1 MRFLD
6 SMTLK
11 LSGLK
16 IMIIQCTEN
25 IEAAVLDE
33 LTGNLKNIG
42 LKVTSVA
49 TQAGQYLIAL
59 GNYDI
64 DIRNIGGLKGVRDV
78 HRVSDSYK
86 LVSRKWK
93 VAPTVIDLGDGVKIG
108 DGSFSL
114 MMGPCSFEGPEQ
126 VAGIADFLQQNDIK
140 IMRGGAFKP
149 RTSPYAFRGLGFEG
163 LKMVSEICRPLGI
176 KLTTE
181 VMDAS
186 QIDGMY
192 PYIDVYQVGTRNA
205 QNFNLLDALGKVDK
219 PILLKRGMSGTIE
232 ELLQAAEYIFMNG
245 NERILL
251 CERGIRTYEKS
262 YRNTFDINAIPIL
275 KEKSHL
281 PVIADPSHGMG
292 VRKHVPAIA
301 LATLAAGADGA
312 IIEIHQTPEKAAS
325 DGQQTLNFEET
336 KKLIAQ
342 IRAIEGTLQV

>member
-1 MRFLD
+1 MYEQVK
-6 SMTLK
+6 K
-11 LSGLK
+11 L
-16 IMIIQCTEN
+16 
-25 IEAAVLDE
+25 
-33 LTGNLKNIG
+33 G
-42 LKVTSVA
+42 LKVTNVS
-49 TQAGQYLIAL
+49 TQVGTYLIAL
-59 GNYDI
+59 GSYDI
-64 DIRNIGGLKGVRDV
+64 DIRQIGSLKGVRDV
-78 HRVSDSYK
+78 HRVSDGYK

-108 DGSFSL
+108 DGGFAL
-114 MMGPCSFEGPEQ
+114 MLGPCSFEGPEQ
-126 VAGIADFLQQNDIK
+126 VSGIAEFLQKSEIN

-186 QIDGMY
+186 QIEGMY
-192 PYIDVYQVGTRNA
+192 PYVDIYQVGTRNA
-205 QNFNLLDALGKVDK
+205 QNFNLLDALGKIDK
-219 PILLKRGMSGTIE
+219 PVLLKRGMSGTID
-232 ELLQAAEYIFMNG
+232 ELLQSAEYIFMGG

-251 CERGIRTYEKS
+251 CERGIRTYEKA

-292 VRKHVPAIA
+292 IRKHVSAIA
-301 LATLAAGADGA
+301 LAALAAGADGA

-325 DGQQTLNFEET
+325 DGAQTLNFEEAG
-336 KKLIAQ
+336 KLISQ
-342 IRAIEGTLQV
+342 IRAIEETLKD

>member
-1 MRFLD
+1 
-6 SMTLK
+6 
-11 LSGLK
+11 
-16 IMIIQCTEN
+16 MIIQCTEN
-25 IEAAVLDE
+25 IQ
-33 LTGNLKNIG
+33 TGEFDALRETVKSFG
-42 LKVTSVA
+42 LKVTDVS
-49 TQAGQYLIAL
+49 TQAGRYLIAL
-59 GNYDI
+59 GSYDI
-64 DIRNIGGLKGVRDV
+64 DIRQIGGLKGVRDV
-78 HRVSDSYK
+78 HRVSDNYK

-108 DGSFSL
+108 DGNFAL
-114 MMGPCSFEGPEQ
+114 MLGPCSFEGPEQ
-126 VAGIADFLQQNDIK
+126 VSGIAEFLDKNNIR

-186 QIDGMY
+186 QIEGMY

-205 QNFNLLDALGKVDK
+205 QNFNLLDALGKIDK
-219 PILLKRGMSGTIE
+219 PVLLKRGMSGTIE
-232 ELLQAAEYIFMNG
+232 ELLQAAEYIFMGG
-245 NERILL
+245 NEQILL
-251 CERGIRTYEKS
+251 CERGIRTYEKA

-292 VRKHVPAIA
+292 IRKHVSPIA
-301 LATLAAGADGA
+301 LAALAAGADGA

-325 DGQQTLNFEET
+325 DGAQTLNFEET

-342 IRAIEGTLQV
+342 IRAIEETLKD

>member
-1 MRFLD
+1 LE
-6 SMTLK
+6 SLYEQVK
-11 LSGLK
+11 
-16 IMIIQCTEN
+16 
-25 IEAAVLDE
+25 
-33 LTGNLKNIG
+33 NLG
-42 LKVTSVA
+42 LKVTNVS
-49 TQAGQYLIAL
+49 TQIGTYLIAL
-59 GNYDI
+59 GSYDI
-64 DIRNIGGLKGVRDV
+64 DIRQIGGLNGVRDV

-108 DGSFSL
+108 DGSFAL

-126 VAGIADFLQQNDIK
+126 VSGIADFLKESGVN

-205 QNFNLLDALGKVDK
+205 QNFNLLDALGRVDK
-219 PILLKRGMSGTIE
+219 PVLLKRGMSGTID
-232 ELLQAAEYIFMNG
+232 ELLQSAEYIFMGG

-251 CERGIRTYEKS
+251 CERGIRTYEKA

-292 VRKHVPAIA
+292 VRKHVSAIA

-325 DGQQTLNFEET
+325 DGQQTLNFAET
-336 KKLIAQ
+336 KELIRK
-342 IRAIEGTLQV
+342 IRLIGTGLAS